1 MPLPPSAPCIPASST
16 PGVRPGLTRSW
27 YGEGAAWSRFVGM
40 NDSCPI
46 SLPTC
51 ITAQM
56 RTDGQRQ
63 FVFLLNFTRRRQT
76 IELGPE
82 AWR

>member
-1 MPLPPSAPCIPASST
+1 
-16 PGVRPGLTRSW
+16 
-27 YGEGAAWSRFVGM
+27 M

-51 ITAQM
+51 ISAQM